1 MQVLGVAVTDLE
13 PDRNLAVLHT
23 LYSNKSGKN
32 DELDSEFKPQGI
44 LTHPLIISIGTQI
57 DSNSENFN
65 ISAYSFNKPFLFCK
79 DLMGLTSFEKL

>member
-23 LYSNKSGKN
+23 LYNSKNKS
-32 DELDSEFKPQGI
+32 DDLDSEFKPQGI
-44 LTHPLIISIGTQI
+44 LPYPLIVSIGTKI
-57 DSNSENFN
+57 SEKSKNFD
-65 ISAYSFNKPFLFCK
+65 IVAYSFNKSFLFCK